1 MIGKLIVITGLDG
14 SGTSSLAERLCN
26 LDPNGML
33 FKTPD
38 GPFGETR
45 KLFDREVRDHS
56 QPAHYL
62 FYLAA
67 VVYASERIKEHL
79 KTHNVYCVRY
89 LIDTVVSHRVAG
101 MNVELEYEGVGYHIH
116 KPDVTLFIKLDESI
130 RQERILIR
138 GKSDL
143 DFVLDDNDTRNSF
156 MTEFQRLADQY
167 HVIDNSTNDLQD
179 AVCSSL
185 TYLSWL
191 N

>member
-1 MIGKLIVITGLDG
+1 MVGKLIVITGLDG
-14 SGTSSLAERLCN
+14 SGTSSLAEQLCN
-26 LDPNGML
+26 LDPKGML

-45 KLFDREVRDHS
+45 KLFDSEVKERS

-67 VVYASERIKEHL
+67 VAYASERIKEQL

-101 MNVELEYEGVGYHIH
+101 LNVELAYEGMGYDIH
-116 KPDVTLFIKLDESI
+116 KPDATLFISIDESV
-130 RQERILIR
+130 RQDRITVR

-143 DFVLDDNDTRNSF
+143 DMVLDNNDTRGRF
-156 MTEFQRLADQY
+156 LAEFQRFADQY
-167 HVIDNSTNDLQD
+167 HMIDNSTNNLQD
-179 AVCSSL
+179 AVRCAAAHL
-185 TYLSWL
+185 PWL

>member
-1 MIGKLIVITGLDG
+1 MVGKLIVITGLDG
-14 SGTSSLAERLCN
+14 SGTSSLAEQLCK
-26 LDPNGML
+26 LDPNGFL

-45 KLFDREVRDHS
+45 ELFDSEVRDRS
-56 QPAHYL
+56 QSAHFL

-67 VVYASERIKEHL
+67 VVYASERIKEKL

-101 MNVELEYEGVGYHIH
+101 MDVDLVYKGMGYDIH
-116 KPDVTLFIKLDESI
+116 EPDATIFINIDESV
-130 RQERILIR
+130 RQDRITVR

-143 DFVLDDNDTRNSF
+143 DKVLDDNSIRNRF
-156 MTEFQRLADQY
+156 LAEFQRLGD
-167 HVIDNSTNDLQD
+167 HLCIVDNSTNDLRD
-179 AVCSSL
+179 ALKIAASHL
-185 TYLSWL
+185 PWL